1 MASYLLKEKLNKNGV
16 SSIVEDTNLA
26 EFLNIN
32 NWDHSKSYAASR
44 LLILDKQSKYNT
56 LKYYIDIHRDSVN
69 KSAST
74 ATINGKSYAKILFV
88 VGLEHDNYQLN
99 VETASNI
106 NSLFNKYYPGLS
118 RGLYK
123 KSGPGVNG
131 IYNQDISGNAM
142 LIEVGGYEN
151 TIEEVFNTIDAIS
164 TILTKYINGES

>member
-1 MASYLLKEKLNKNGV
+1 M
-16 SSIVEDTNLA
+16 
-26 EFLNIN
+26 
-32 NWDHSKSYAASR
+32 
-44 LLILDKQSKYNT
+44 
-56 LKYYIDIHRDSVN
+56 
-69 KSAST
+69 
-74 ATINGKSYAKILFV
+74 